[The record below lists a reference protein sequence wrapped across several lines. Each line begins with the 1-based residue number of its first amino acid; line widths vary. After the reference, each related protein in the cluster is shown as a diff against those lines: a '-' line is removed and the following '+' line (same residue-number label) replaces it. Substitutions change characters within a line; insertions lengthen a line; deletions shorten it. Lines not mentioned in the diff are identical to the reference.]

1 MLNNRFIVRLV
12 GVIAA
17 IGSGTFSVRAQSDT
31 VILSIPDPYAGIGFV
46 EIVESRDDSSATNRR
61 LLEDLAEE
69 EISELWQMRQNFA
82 YTSFNPNVLHY
93 RHPNEVINGNDTVW
107 ISLADSG
114 CVYTHPFC
122 GRLTSPFGFR
132 WGRMHYGTDVGLR
145 IGDTIRAA
153 FDGMVRIAQRN
164 YSYGN
169 IVIIFHKNGL
179 ETYYA
184 HMDRLLVQPNQVV
197 KSGDPIGLG
206 GNTGRSKGPHLH
218 LEVRYLGAPI
228 DAQYLI
234 DFYQCRL
241 KVERFPVC
249 KETIYGVS
257 SSGARYHKIR
267 SGETLSSIARK
278 YRTSVNQIRALNGMK
293 SSKIRAGATI
303 RVR

>member
-1 MLNNRFIVRLV
+1 MKYNILWQSFVWIVLCL
-12 GVIAA
+12 
-17 IGSGTFSVRAQSDT
+17 SGTLSLKAQSDT
-31 VILSIPDPYAGIGFV
+31 VITSIPNPYADIEFLEV
-46 EIVESRDDSSATNRR
+46 FESRDDSSSARRR
-61 LLEDLAEE
+61 LLEDLEEE
-69 EISELWQMRQNFA
+69 EISELWQLRESFA

-107 ISLADSG
+107 ISLVDSG
-114 CVYTHPFC
+114 RVYTHPYR

-153 FDGMVRIAQRN
+153 FDGIVRIAQRN

-169 IVIIFHKNGL
+169 IVILFHKNGL

-184 HMDRLLVQPNQVV
+184 HMSRLLVHPNQVV

-228 DAQYLI
+228 DPQYII
-234 DFYQCRL
+234 DFYSYKL
-241 KVERFPVC
+241 KEERFPVC
-249 KETIYGVS
+249 KETLYGVS
-257 SSGARYHKIR
+257 SSGARWHKIK

-278 YRTSVNQIRALNGMK
+278 YRTSVNQIRVLNGMK
-293 SSKIRAGATI
+293 SNKIRAGATI